1 MKYDSDRGE
10 YLINGAPLDGK
21 RLYAVATSDYIAAAD
36 TGYPD
41 VASATIGLPKVPGD
55 FPAQLEM
62 LSAVVCRTIAAHT
75 PDVSCQ
81 DQILRDEYFDDLVL
95 KPIDTRPGQTSARQL
110 YSWIL
115 LDNPRKVPAEPPSQG
130 AMSQADK
137 GVQERGLGSLRIN
150 QPSPSLLPLDNAS
163 ISLTSVDHKFSDA
176 DLKKLFPGSPVTQLS
191 TARSHTVQ
199 FDLKPKYTYSWNHW
213 ELFEGQ
219 ELRYNAQY
227 TGQATGRAIEN
238 QKDNLWSTDTG
249 LLWHVPNRYLPHTEP
264 VLTFHTETQFW
275 NPLPNFIQS
284 LASSSKASVVTPFD
298 NSRTYLL
305 LPRIGVR
312 YKERE
317 SWIEAGI
324 ESGGEL
330 NVVRLVPTAS
340 GTLVKRPNIRVNGLY
355 WNWHMIVPFH
365 PIVSW
370 QIDDDSDFFFN
381 NHDDNPDDTRFRS
394 DIETALNFKI

>member
-1 MKYDSDRGE
+1 M
-10 YLINGAPLDGK
+10 
-21 RLYAVATSDYIAAAD
+21 
-36 TGYPD
+36 
-41 VASATIGLPKVPGD
+41 
-55 FPAQLEM
+55 
-62 LSAVVCRTIAAHT
+62 
-75 PDVSCQ
+75 
-81 DQILRDEYFDDLVL
+81 
-95 KPIDTRPGQTSARQL
+95 
-110 YSWIL
+110 
-115 LDNPRKVPAEPPSQG
+115 
-130 AMSQADK
+130 
-137 GVQERGLGSLRIN
+137 
-150 QPSPSLLPLDNAS
+150 
-163 ISLTSVDHKFSDA
+163 
-176 DLKKLFPGSPVTQLS
+176 
-191 TARSHTVQ
+191 Q

-381 NHDDNPDDTRFRS
+381 NHDDNPEDTRFRS
-394 DIETALNFKI
+394 DIETALNFKIWPSLSFSPTYEFFVYSNKVQGIWFWQGQASVKMKFRFDFWNHRDWTKQIQYSPPK